1 MIINKFKLF
10 VGLGIFVSLS
20 LSAIAGDLIPP
31 TAPDANAM
39 FTLENVYQRL
49 IDGTPGSQQPGFG
62 NPLAGPGSTM
72 YSINQIME
80 KLPAKDDTN
89 GANPEHVMAGK
100 TYWGLTSGKWGKQT
114 GTMVTQTLNAASNN
128 VAAGYYAATT
138 LSAVD
143 ANLASANIKAG
154 VTIFG
159 VNGKPEVVDTTS
171 GDAVAGEILSGK
183 KAWVDGNE
191 VSGNMRNVGA
201 QNVTPSTTNVSISQ
215 GYHNGTGRV
224 TGDADL
230 ISGNIRAGANIFGVY
245 GNSNVVDTSSGDAA
259 TATVRFGKKAWV
271 DGTEITGQLAGGT
284 YCDPAKTYSPL
295 KRWCDNGDGT
305 VTDTTTGL
313 IWLKNWRYFSLGT
326 YYQRSVGVSNVT
338 IAGVGH
344 GTWRLPT
351 RQEFEDICT
360 RGDEQI
366 HIRSTYFFTNVPTTN
381 VEANIPY
388 EDADVRF
395 WCCGPVDRFSVGD
408 QTISKC
414 NTWNLTDLNSAYRAC
429 ASQTFTTA
437 VLGPRH
443 P

>member
-10 VGLGIFVSLS
+10 VGLGILVSLS

-114 GTMVTQTLNAASNN
+114 GTMVTQTLNAANNN

-191 VSGNMRNVGA
+191 VSGNMTNVGA
-201 QNVTPSTTNVSISQ
+201 QNITPTTSNVTITQ
-215 GYHNGTGRV
+215 GYHSGAGQV
-224 TGDADL
+224 AGDADL
-230 ISGNIRAGANIFGVY
+230 VAGNIKSGVNLFGVD
-245 GNSNVVDTSSGDAA
+245 GDSNVVDTSSGDA
-259 TATVRFGKKAWV
+259 TAADIKSGKKAWAN
-271 DGTEITGQLAGGT
+271 GTEVTGTFVGVRI
-284 YCDPAKTYSPL
+284 PKTGVTVAYDIGDDGSLQKGIAWPNP
-295 KRWCDNGDGT
+295 RFTDNGNGT
-305 VTDTTTGL
+305 ITDNLTNLMWTKDANILMGAS
-313 IWLKNWRYFSLGT
+313 SLGT
-326 YYQRSVGVSNVT
+326 GLGAMDTVNVGGYND
-338 IAGVGH
+338 
-344 GTWRLPT
+344 WRLPNV
-351 RQEFEDICT
+351 RELHSLIDFSNKLPALPSA
-360 RGDEQI
+360 
-366 HIRSTYFFTNVPTTN
+366 HPFTNVQNNRYWSNTN
-381 VEANIPY
+381 YDNSNAWQIDLGRGRVDYDAIPNNAY
-388 EDADVRF
+388 YWPVR
-395 WCCGPVDRFSVGD
+395 GG
-408 QTISKC
+408 Q
-414 NTWNLTDLNSAYRAC
+414 
-429 ASQTFTTA
+429 
-437 VLGPRH
+437 
-443 P
+443 